1 VKEGTMNLTK
11 AQQIA
16 LCYDQHVTGQNDWDW
31 TQEHEVDLEEA
42 DMWSDHEQSA
52 EDWYREY
59 FGDWLPESVVRF
71 LRNDGVAD
79 WREDRA

>member
-1 VKEGTMNLTK
+1 MTNTK

-16 LCYDQHVTGQNDWDW
+16 TCYDLHVLASDYDW
-31 TQEHEVDLEEA
+31 TQEFDRDLEEA
-42 DMWSDHEQSA
+42 EMWADHEQTA
-52 EDWYREY
+52 VDFYREY
-59 FGDWLPESVVRF
+59 YEGDWFPEAVERF